1 MTTANCC
8 QFIGRS
14 EVQVF
19 VGIYE
24 LENID
29 EATQVVGNSNVQ
41 VHEDYDSNTLINDI
55 CLVTLDSQVQ
65 VNDL

>member
-19 VGIYE
+19 VGMYE
-24 LENID
+24 LESID
-29 EATQVVGNSNVQ
+29 EATQVVGISNVQ
-41 VHEDYDSNTLINDI
+41 VHEDYDSNILINDI
-55 CLVTLDSQVQ
+55 CLVTLKSQVQ

>member
-1 MTTANCC
+1 MLL
-8 QFIGRS
+8 GVD
-14 EVQVF
+14 EL
-19 VGIYE
+19 GIYE

-29 EATQVVGNSNVQ
+29 EATQVVGISNVQ

>member
-29 EATQVVGNSNVQ
+29 EATQVVGISNVQ

-55 CLVTLDSQVQ
+55 CLVTLKSQVQ

>member
-29 EATQVVGNSNVQ
+29 EATQVVGISNVQ
-41 VHEDYDSNTLINDI
+41 AHDDYDSNTLINDI

>member
-29 EATQVVGNSNVQ
+29 EATQVVGISNVQ
-41 VHEDYDSNTLINDI
+41 VHEEYDSNTLINDI
-55 CLVTLDSQVQ
+55 CLVTLESQVQ

>member
-14 EVQVF
+14 EVQVL
-19 VGIYE
+19 VGMYE
-24 LENID
+24 LESID
-29 EATQVVGNSNVQ
+29 EATQVVGISNVQ
-41 VHEDYDSNTLINDI
+41 VHEDYDSKTFINDI
-55 CLVTLDSQVQ
+55 CLVILESQVQ

>member
-19 VGIYE
+19 VGMYE
-24 LENID
+24 LQNID
-29 EATQVVGNSNVQ
+29 EATQVVGISNVQ

-65 VNDL
+65 ANDL

>member
-24 LENID
+24 LESID
-29 EATQVVGNSNVQ
+29 EATQVVGISNVQ

>member
-1 MTTANCC
+1 M
-8 QFIGRS
+8 
-14 EVQVF
+14 
-19 VGIYE
+19 YE
-24 LENID
+24 LQNID
-29 EATQVVGNSNVQ
+29 EATQVVGISNVQ

>member
-24 LENID
+24 LESID
-29 EATQVVGNSNVQ
+29 EATQVVGISNVQ
-41 VHEDYDSNTLINDI
+41 VHEDYDSNILINDI
-55 CLVTLDSQVQ
+55 CLVTLKSQVQ

>member
-29 EATQVVGNSNVQ
+29 EATQVVGISNVQ
-41 VHEDYDSNTLINDI
+41 VHEDYESNTLINDI

>member
-29 EATQVVGNSNVQ
+29 EATQVVGISNVQ
-41 VHEDYDSNTLINDI
+41 VHEDFDSNTLINDI